1 MEFKTVSRS
10 VESVMKDVQK
20 GKISLQL
27 DIQRPVGAYS
37 TFGKSMVIDSL
48 LRSYPLGIIYIVVE
62 ENEEGKK
69 VKYIVDGNQ
78 RIGNLRNFILKMDG
92 IKNYKLSATLDPLT
106 IDGVTYEIAGKKY
119 DALDEEVK
127 SALGDAALTICEI
140 SNYTREELNDFY
152 IRINS
157 GKALNPTQKLL
168 PLMSNKMLNDIKE
181 LGESEFFEKA
191 LTKTQ
196 FINTTEISIVLEPQS
211 SPNSISISASR
222 TTEIS
227 IVLEALMLMEFGEDC
242 GFESLRNTDKI
253 KFVTKCNS
261 TLNVENVIAVSD
273 ALDKLNEHYTKK
285 VKMSKTILSLAIYG
299 VCKAQIEGKDL
310 TKYFEWLDNFIATYK
325 EDEEFMQFCK
335 QGTANAANVKGRLDY
350 FNNIIEQ
357 L

>member
-1 MEFKTVSRS
+1 MKYSIVRRYSMEFKTVSRS

-168 PLMSNKMLNDIKE
+168 PLMSNKMLNDIK
-181 LGESEFFEKA
+181 
-191 LTKTQ
+191 
-196 FINTTEISIVLEPQS
+196 I
-211 SPNSISISASR
+211 
-222 TTEIS
+222 
-227 IVLEALMLMEFGEDC
+227 
-242 GFESLRNTDKI
+242 
-253 KFVTKCNS
+253 
-261 TLNVENVIAVSD
+261 
-273 ALDKLNEHYTKK
+273 
-285 VKMSKTILSLAIYG
+285 
-299 VCKAQIEGKDL
+299 
-310 TKYFEWLDNFIATYK
+310 
-325 EDEEFMQFCK
+325 
-335 QGTANAANVKGRLDY
+335 
-350 FNNIIEQ
+350 
-357 L
+357 

>member
-1 MEFKTVSRS
+1 
-10 VESVMKDVQK
+10 
-20 GKISLQL
+20 
-27 DIQRPVGAYS
+27 
-37 TFGKSMVIDSL
+37 MVIDSL

-196 FINTTEISIVLEPQS
+196 FIN
-211 SPNSISISASR
+211 
-222 TTEIS
+222 
-227 IVLEALMLMEFGEDC
+227 
-242 GFESLRNTDKI
+242 
-253 KFVTKCNS
+253 
-261 TLNVENVIAVSD
+261 NVENVIAVSD

>member
-1 MEFKTVSRS
+1 MKYSIVRRYSMEFKTVSRS

-48 LRSYPLGIIYIVVE
+48 LRNYPLGIIYIVVE

-92 IKNYKLSATLDPLT
+92 IKNYKLSAALDPLI

-127 SALGDAALTICEI
+127 SALSDAALTICEI

-157 GKALNPTQKLL
+157 GKALNAVQKLL
-168 PLMSNKMLNDIKE
+168 PIMSVDLLNDIQE
-181 LGESEFFEKA
+181 LTDNPFFEKV
-191 LTKTQ
+191 LTKRQLITSTDVST
-196 FINTTEISIVLEPQS
+196 ILE
-211 SPNSISISASR
+211 
-222 TTEIS
+222 
-227 IVLEALMLMEFGEDC
+227 VLMLMEFSPECPFD
-242 GFESLRNTDKI
+242 SLRNTDKI
-253 KFVTKCNS
+253 KYITNA
-261 TLNVENVIAVSD
+261 NENINEENVIAIAE
-273 ALDKLNEHYTKK
+273 ALDKLNEHYTKRVK
-285 VKMSKTILSLAIYG
+285 VTKTLLSLMIFG
-299 VCKAQIEGKDL
+299 VCKVQKEQRDL
-310 TKYFEWLDNFIATYK
+310 TKYFEWLDNFLATYK

-335 QGTANAANVKGRLDY
+335 QGTANSANVHGRLER
-350 FNNIIEQ
+350 FNQAIQEM
-357 L
+357 

>member
-1 MEFKTVSRS
+1 MKYSIVRRYSMEFKTVSRS

-78 RIGNLRNFILKMDG
+78 RIGNLRNFILKMDD
-92 IKNYKLSATLDPLT
+92 IKNYKLSAALDPLT

-196 FINTTEISIVLEPQS
+196 FINTTEISIVLE
-211 SPNSISISASR
+211 
-222 TTEIS
+222 
-227 IVLEALMLMEFGEDC
+227 ALMLMEFGEDC

-299 VCKAQIEGKDL
+299 VCKAQNEGKDL

-325 EDEEFMQFCK
+325 QDEEFMQFCK